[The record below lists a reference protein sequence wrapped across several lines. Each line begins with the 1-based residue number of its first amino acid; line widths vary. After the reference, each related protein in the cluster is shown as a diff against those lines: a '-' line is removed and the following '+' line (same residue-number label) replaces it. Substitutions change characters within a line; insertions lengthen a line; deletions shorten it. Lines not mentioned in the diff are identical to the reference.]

1 VNIFLQD
8 LCQLKTELVQ
18 IRLRNSAVYKA
29 LINKARIGP
38 EGKQAGQWGFSIPE
52 YKVVYGKNISTYGK
66 NISTYG
72 NIIFHFSLE
81 KMGGH

>member
-52 YKVVYGKNISTYGK
+52 YKVVYGKNISTYG
-66 NISTYG
+66 